1 MKNLAELA
9 KLASHGK
16 HMRRLV
22 KNAGVAL
29 LVTTLS
35 ATTWAAC
42 SGVNLQV
49 GYDFAFGAKTGIA
62 ALDAGTCVPNATTVN
77 IPGNDYCSGAG
88 GVGDYIIRTNDA
100 GVATLKYTFTVG
112 TVHTDYTVVVDIP
125 QTGETGATSTR
136 GAGLNIATFTG
147 LPSACLTTGSP
158 VSAITNGGRRLTCN
172 IGTVDATNGQ
182 ITVAIPAAFKAS
194 PRALNGETF
203 ALQSTESSA
212 GGSTGA
218 CAAQPVVASQALTV
232 SARPKI
238 DIKTS
243 IFQYSPLTY
252 NGVQGY
258 LLDYFVYVDGLN
270 SATVGGEA
278 IKSPLTFNIGLSSN
292 VPTVGIQYLGVG
304 DYYGATTDLA
314 TSSAVN
320 SPAGNGIL
328 IPVTLTPNPAAPNCA
343 AEFLVPGGACQ
354 ELPTSNPER
363 LSTHYIR
370 YFVPLSTFPGAGQI
384 NFLNFINSDGSGAA
398 GAIDTPA
405 ASTGQVGA
413 FAEPITENSSPYT
426 AQGTLTGS
434 FAKYTAEFAETF
446 TDRPA
451 GSPGPNTAISSMN
464 EPTFSWCTS
473 GACKQYPGK
482 NVESLIQFGN
492 RSATPWTNTIICDKF
507 DNRGMVLTRKPR
519 SAGAAA
525 HFFPTNMPG
534 DTIVAQRTA
543 ATVGAIPSGYTVEVA
558 TAPGT
563 PAAGSY
569 PSDSLRCDDGSA
581 AWVNANSVT
590 NYAPYNM
597 VRVKIPVHNGPF
609 AANSDGYAYPVFFF
623 TVPATAPNGAYIGNQ
638 ALAKT
643 DTEFNAWT
651 TGNTGNFDPLTNSGV
666 GIGQRFQVVKG
677 LIRTTKD
684 ALDGLGN
691 STTVIGAG
699 RTVTFKL
706 SPSYTSAPGVT
717 GPNANISV
725 VDVLPSPL
733 TYVPGSARTGSPV
746 STPFPPNSIT
756 VDGQGRQ
763 VLTWSLPNV
772 ALNSAISP
780 IFIDVAA
787 PLTAPAGTILT
798 NTVTVA
804 DPSVDQSTDAERS
817 AYKAV
822 TTDNV
827 AGFFV
832 TKKVSVPL
840 IPRNGTYF
848 NTVEIANLKS
858 TVENNIDVID
868 VLPRVADPRTP
879 PSAFSGTRFLTGP
892 VTPVLPTVATI
903 YYTNVVVGAAPTAL
917 NSTIGGASAAA
928 VAGDFAQPAP
938 GPGWCTEAEV
948 TASAAGCPAG
958 FAAVTGFRAKIA
970 SIAGNGLAQLTV
982 PMGTAGNLEDDK
994 YTNRFAMAAD
1004 GFGPLFSNDVVTT
1017 VKQAKISGKV
1027 YVDLDL
1033 NSQPGATE
1041 PPIPGVT
1048 VVLCNVATPIPCP
1061 TGNIVQTQ
1069 VTGPT
1074 GAYEF
1079 TDLFPGTYFIR
1090 ETQPSQYGSS
1100 GANVAGSAGGT
1111 ASSPDTFDGVTLVVG
1126 QNGTNYNFG
1135 ERANTL
1141 AGKVCE
1147 DLNNDGICQAGE
1159 PPIAGAVIN
1168 LTGQDSLGNTV
1179 TRTATTN
1186 ATGDWKMADLPNP
1199 NATGYTLTEIQPT
1212 AFLDGK
1218 QSPGVLTPASGSPD
1232 AGAAVGTTT
1241 PAVGNDVITGIKF
1254 TTATDGT
1261 NYDFGELKPASIQG
1275 FVYLDSNQDGVRQT
1289 TETPLLGVTVELKG
1303 TTIDGEAVTLVT
1315 TQSAGADGSYT
1326 FANLRPG
1333 TYEVREIQPSSP
1345 VFSGNDG
1352 TTTVGSIAYTIPL
1365 TSTPGVKITDTPSA
1379 VSGQGEGVSGITLGS
1394 GGVAT
1399 GYNFGEIPTNS
1410 ISGIVFLDKNYDGL
1424 PAGDTGLP
1432 NSGTTTLT
1440 LCLANENPCTPANT
1454 VATTTSAPGTG
1465 AYSFPSVTPGNY
1477 FVIETQPVGYGSSSP
1492 NAVPV
1497 TMANAPVTGIN
1508 FAETGAV
1515 ISGTVYTDVNGSGT
1529 LDPADVGLQGVTVRL
1544 CLDAACA
1551 TVVSTTA
1558 TGVNGTYTF
1567 ADLPKPAPGT
1577 NYYVV
1582 ETQSTVPPA
1591 LVNGT
1596 TTVGSLTAAGTGGST
1611 TAGTPNS
1618 PASNIGPINFDP
1630 PTSVVTGAPGVVGL
1644 NYNFGEIPTNSIS
1657 GIVFLDKNYDGLP
1670 AGDTGLPNSGTTTLT
1685 LCLANENPCT
1695 PANTVATT
1703 TSAPG
1708 TGAYSFPSVTPGNY
1722 FVIETQPVG
1731 YGSSSPN
1738 AVPVTM
1744 ANAPVT
1750 GINFAETG
1758 AVISGTV
1765 YTDVNGSGTL
1775 DPADVGLQGVTVRLC
1790 LDAACATVVST
1801 TATGVNG
1808 TYTFADL
1815 PKPAPGTNYYV
1826 VETQST
1832 VPPALVNGTTTVG
1845 SLTAAGTGG
1854 STTAG
1859 TPNSPASNIGPI
1871 NFDPPTSVVT
1881 GAPGVVGLNYN
1892 FGEVPVSSIAGTVFY
1907 DKNADGILTPGETGV
1922 GKTTTL
1928 VLCRSA
1934 AVPCAPADVAG
1945 TTITDGNG
1953 NYVFSQVPLG
1963 SYFIQEAQ
1971 PEGYGSS
1978 TPNAL
1983 PVVMTGTPITS
1994 QNFGETLANV
2004 SGTVYRDNDASGSLN
2019 AGDIGLA
2026 NVTVRLCTTP
2036 ACGPT
2041 DGPNGGAPLTVVT
2054 SEAGTYTFAD
2064 LPAPPAGKSY
2074 FIVEN
2079 QSTVLSNY
2087 PALQNGSTT
2096 VGVFAAAPGSTG
2108 VNNGVA
2114 DSPGS
2119 TAQAINWT
2127 PALAASLTT
2136 AGTGTGYNFGELPTT
2151 QISGKVFID
2160 KNFDGASNGTDSGLP
2175 GTTTVTLCRSNA
2187 SPVCPPADV
2196 VATTVTTPGSGTY
2209 TFPTVTPGTYYAV
2222 ETQPPGY
2229 GSSSP
2234 NTSPPIVVATSPV
2247 TGIDF
2252 AETGAYLSG
2261 TVYNDR
2267 NFNGALDSGTTD
2279 AVLPNVTVR
2288 LCTTANCTTIV
2299 ATATT
2304 NPAGLYEFK
2313 DIAAPAPGQQ
2323 YFIVEDQLTVPATFQ
2338 NGTTTAGTLIP
2349 ATGSSGGTT
2358 VAGTAV
2364 QGSSTVAGITWTP
2377 PTSVV
2382 AGTASVS
2389 GSNFNFGEVEGRDVS
2404 GKVYK
2409 DKARDGV
2416 LNPADDKPI
2425 ADVVITLCRVAT
2437 APCPP
2442 TSVVGTTT
2450 TDINGDYKFTKVP
2463 QGQYFVQEAQ
2473 PAGYGSSPSSPNVLP
2488 IQVAGAAVT
2497 DINFADTVSTIAGL
2511 IYRDSNNNG
2520 VKDASE
2526 LPMPAGVVVTL
2537 TGTNAAGTAV
2547 TKTTTTA
2554 IDGSY
2559 KFEDLLTPN
2568 GAGYT
2573 ITETQPA
2580 GFGTGAA
2587 NPGTLAGGAGGT
2599 LTNVISGIQ
2608 LPENTDA
2615 PNYNFGDV
2623 PKTAGIS
2630 GTVWTDDN
2638 KDNKLSPGEKPAS
2651 GWIVQ
2656 LVKTNPADPNNPI
2669 LVATS
2674 NETGSDGSYVITGVE
2689 PGAGYAVIFFGP
2701 KNPDGTRTRW
2711 GNPTNGEQGS
2721 AGPVVNADNGAV
2733 TNQPSTGVIDKNKP
2747 DSLSGITLYADAIVR
2762 QQSLPLDPSGVVYDA
2777 VTRQPVAG
2785 ATVTLDTSSCT
2796 GFDANVHLVGG
2807 AANLTQVTG
2816 ADGYYQYLLTPSA
2829 PACVYRLAVV
2839 PPAAYTPGVSTLIP
2853 PQPGA
2858 FTPASQPPEFSPIV
2872 PKSGAPGADDPT
2884 TYYLSFNLNPLTSS
2898 NVVNNNIP
2906 LDPKSQPK
2914 LFISKVVNKPTAE
2927 LGDTVLYTV
2936 KVRNSG
2942 AGPTGNIQITDRL
2955 PAGFRYI
2962 LGTSMLSASTDM
2974 AMTATPNPDGG
2985 VGSILTYNFVT
2996 PLAPGNELT
3005 LSYRVRL
3012 GVGSVQGDGI
3022 NRAQARTGAIVSN
3035 EARAKVQVDPG
3046 VFTSESC
3053 VAGKVFVDC
3062 NNNHIQDAEEVGV
3075 PGVRLYLSDG
3085 TYFITDSE
3093 GKYSFC
3099 GLQPKSHVLSVD
3111 MLTMPR
3117 GSRMTTTS
3125 NRNLGDANSLFLDP
3139 KNGQLIRADFAEGS
3153 CSNTV
3158 LEQVSARRAKGE
3170 VSAPDTE
3177 KKGEPA
3183 LKWEGKS
3190 PRYPQQGTNSAD
3202 QILVTPRPSNGGVG
3216 SVPEQNTPV
3225 PQLPAASSN
3234 TRGANVR
3241 ETK

>member
-9 KLASHGK
+9 KLASQGK
-16 HMRRLV
+16 HVQRLV
-22 KNAGVAL
+22 KSAGVAL
-29 LVTTLS
+29 MATTLS

-77 IPGNDYCSGAG
+77 IAGNDYCSGAG
-88 GVGDYIIRTNDA
+88 GAGDYIIRTNDA

-136 GAGLNIATFTG
+136 AAGLNIATFTG
-147 LPSACLTTGSP
+147 LPSACLTTGAP
-158 VSAITNGGRRLTCN
+158 VSAISNGGRRLTCN

-182 ITVAIPAAFKAS
+182 ITVAIPASYKAS
-194 PRALNGETF
+194 ARALNGETF

-218 CAAQPVVASQALTV
+218 CAAQPVAASQALTI

-243 IFQYSPLTY
+243 IWNYSPYTL
-252 NGVQGY
+252 GVVQGY

-270 SATVGGEA
+270 NVTVGGEA
-278 IKSPLTFNIGLSSN
+278 IKSPLNFNVGLSSN
-292 VPTVGIQYLGVG
+292 VPTTGIQFLGIG
-304 DYYGATTDLA
+304 DYYGATTDLLTTQA
-314 TSSAVN
+314 ANT
-320 SPAGNGIL
+320 PAGNGVL
-328 IPVTLTPNPAAPNCA
+328 IPVTLTPNPGAPNCA

-354 ELPTSNPER
+354 ELPTTNPER

-370 YFVPLSTFPGAGQI
+370 YFVPLTDFPSPAGQI
-384 NFLNFINSDGSGAA
+384 NFLNFINSNGSNVA
-398 GAIDTPA
+398 GPIDTPA
-405 ASTGQVGA
+405 ASTGQAGT
-413 FAEPITENSSPYT
+413 FAEPISENSSPYT
-426 AQGTLTGS
+426 AVSTLPGS
-434 FAKYTAEFAETF
+434 FAKYTAEFAETL

-451 GSPGPNTAISSMN
+451 GSPGPNTAFSSMN
-464 EPTFSWCTS
+464 EPVFSWCVS

-482 NVESLIQFGN
+482 NVEALIQFGN
-492 RSATPWTNTIICDKF
+492 RSAAPWTNTIICDKF

-534 DTIVAQRTA
+534 DTIVAQRTP
-543 ATVGAIPSGYTVEVA
+543 ATAGTLPSGYTVEVA
-558 TAPGT
+558 IAPGT
-563 PAAGSY
+563 PAAGRY

-643 DTEFNAWT
+643 DTEFNGWT
-651 TGNTGNFDPLTNSGV
+651 SGNFDPISNSGV
-666 GIGQRFQVVKG
+666 YTGERFQVVKG

-684 ALDGLGN
+684 ALDSSGN

-706 SPSYTSAPGVT
+706 SPSYTSAPGVS

-733 TYVPGSARTGSPV
+733 TYVPGSARIGSPV
-746 STPFPPNSIT
+746 STPFPPNSIV

-763 VLTWSLPNV
+763 VLTWSVPNV

-787 PLTAPAGTILT
+787 PLTVPAGTILT

-804 DPSVDQSTDAERS
+804 DPAVDQSTDAERS

-848 NTVEIANLKS
+848 NTLEIANLKS
-858 TVENNIDVID
+858 TAENNIDVID

-892 VTPVLPTVATI
+892 VTAVLPTVATV
-903 YYTNVVVGAAPTAL
+903 YYTNAVVGAAPTAL

-928 VAGDFAQPAP
+928 VAGDFALPAP
-938 GPGWCTEAEV
+938 GPGWCLQADFG
-948 TASAAGCPAG
+948 SAGCPAN

-970 SIAGNGLAQLTV
+970 SIPGNGVAQLNT
-982 PMGTAGNLEDDK
+982 PMGTAGNVEDDK
-994 YTNRFAMAAD
+994 YTNRFAMAAT

-1033 NSQPGATE
+1033 NSQPGTTE

-1048 VVLCNVATPIPCP
+1048 VVLCNVATPVPCP
-1061 TGNIVQTQ
+1061 AGNIIGTK
-1069 VTGPT
+1069 VTDAA

-1090 ETQPSQYGSS
+1090 EIQPAQYGSS
-1100 GANVAGSAGGT
+1100 GANLPGSAGGT
-1111 ASSPDTFDGVTLVVG
+1111 APSPNNFDGVSLVVG
-1126 QNGTNYNFG
+1126 QNGINYNFG

-1147 DLNNDGICQAGE
+1147 DLNNDGVCQAGE
-1159 PPIAGAVIN
+1159 PPISGVVIN
-1168 LTGQDSLGNTV
+1168 LTGQDSLGNAI

-1186 ATGDWKMADLPNP
+1186 ASGDWKLSDLPNP
-1199 NATGYTLTEIQPT
+1199 NNAGFTLTEIQPT

-1218 QSPGVLTPASGSPD
+1218 QSPGVLTPAGGADP
-1232 AGAAVGTTT
+1232 GAAIGTTT
-1241 PAVGNDVITGIKF
+1241 PVVGNDVITGIKF
-1254 TTATDGT
+1254 TTSTDGT

-1275 FVYLDSNQDGVRQT
+1275 FIYLDSNQDGVRQT
-1289 TETPLLGVTVELKG
+1289 TEAPLLGVTVELKG
-1303 TTIDGEAVTLVT
+1303 TTIDGEAVTLLT
-1315 TQSAGADGSYT
+1315 TQSVGPDGSYS

-1333 TYEVREIQPSSP
+1333 TYEVREIQPIAP
-1345 VFSGNDG
+1345 VFTGNDG
-1352 TTTVGSIAYTIPL
+1352 TTTVGSIAYTTPF
-1365 TSTPGVKITDTPSA
+1365 TSTPGVKITDTPSS

-1399 GYNFGEIPTNS
+1399 GYNFGEVPTNQ

-1432 NSGTTTLT
+1432 NGGTTTLT
-1440 LCLANENPCTPANT
+1440 LCLANENPCLPANT

-1465 AYSFPSVTPGNY
+1465 AYSFPAVSPGNY
-1477 FVIETQPVGYGSSSP
+1477 FVIETQPVGYSSSSP

-1529 LDPADVGLQGVTVRL
+1529 LDGGDVGLQGVTMRL
-1544 CLDAACA
+1544 CQDAACA

-1577 NYYVV
+1577 NYFVV
-1582 ETQSTVPPA
+1582 QTQSTVPPA

-1611 TAGTPNS
+1611 TPGTPNS
-1618 PASNIGPINFDP
+1618 PASNIGPINF
-1630 PTSVVTGAPGVVGL
+1630 
-1644 NYNFGEIPTNSIS
+1644 E
-1657 GIVFLDKNYDGLP
+1657 
-1670 AGDTGLPNSGTTTLT
+1670 
-1685 LCLANENPCT
+1685 
-1695 PANTVATT
+1695 
-1703 TSAPG
+1703 
-1708 TGAYSFPSVTPGNY
+1708 
-1722 FVIETQPVG
+1722 
-1731 YGSSSPN
+1731 
-1738 AVPVTM
+1738 
-1744 ANAPVT
+1744 
-1750 GINFAETG
+1750 
-1758 AVISGTV
+1758 
-1765 YTDVNGSGTL
+1765 
-1775 DPADVGLQGVTVRLC
+1775 
-1790 LDAACATVVST
+1790 
-1801 TATGVNG
+1801 
-1808 TYTFADL
+1808 
-1815 PKPAPGTNYYV
+1815 
-1826 VETQST
+1826 
-1832 VPPALVNGTTTVG
+1832 
-1845 SLTAAGTGG
+1845 
-1854 STTAG
+1854 
-1859 TPNSPASNIGPI
+1859 
-1871 NFDPPTSVVT
+1871 PPTSVVT

-1922 GKTTTL
+1922 GRTTTL

-1934 AVPCAPADVAG
+1934 AVPCAPADIAG

-1953 NYVFSQVPLG
+1953 NYVFSQVPVG

-1983 PVVMTGTPITS
+1983 AVVMTGTSITN

-2004 SGTVYRDNDASGSLN
+2004 SGTVYRDNDASGTLN
-2019 AGDIGLA
+2019 AGDQGLA

-2041 DGPNGGAPLTVVT
+2041 DGPNGGPPLTVVT
-2054 SEAGTYTFAD
+2054 SIAGVYTFAD

-2074 FIVEN
+2074 FIVED

-2096 VGVFAAAPGSTG
+2096 AGVFAAAAGSTA

-2114 DSPGS
+2114 NSPAS
-2119 TAQAINWT
+2119 TVQAINWT
-2127 PALAASLTT
+2127 PATAVSLTT

-2160 KNFDGASNGTDSGLP
+2160 KNFDGASNGSDSGLP
-2175 GTTTVTLCRSNA
+2175 GNTTVTLCRSNA

-2229 GSSSP
+2229 GSSSS
-2234 NTSPPIVVATSPV
+2234 NTSPPIVVATTPV

-2261 TVYNDR
+2261 TVYNDQ

-2279 AVLPNVTVR
+2279 AGLPGVTVR
-2288 LCTTANCTTIV
+2288 LCTTANCTTVV

-2313 DIAAPAPGQQ
+2313 DIPAPAPGQQ
-2323 YFIVEDQLTVPATFQ
+2323 YFIVEDQATVPATLQ
-2338 NGTTTAGTLIP
+2338 NGTTTVGTLTP
-2349 ATGSSGGTT
+2349 AAGSSGGTT

-2377 PTSVV
+2377 PSSVV

-2389 GSNFNFGEVEGRDVS
+2389 GINFNFGEIEGRDVS

-2409 DKARDGV
+2409 DKTRDGV

-2511 IYRDSNNNG
+2511 VYRDSNNNG
-2520 VKDASE
+2520 VKDDSE
-2526 LPMPAGVVVTL
+2526 LPMPAGVVITL
-2537 TGTNAAGTAV
+2537 TGTNAAGSAI

-2587 NPGTLAGGAGGT
+2587 NPGTLAGGTGGT

-2615 PNYNFGDV
+2615 PSYNFGDV
-2623 PKTAGIS
+2623 PRTAGIS
-2630 GTVWTDDN
+2630 GTVWIDDN

-2656 LVKTNPADPNNPI
+2656 LVKPNPADPNNPI
-2669 LVATS
+2669 VVATS

-2701 KNPDGTRTRW
+2701 RNPDGTRTRW

-2721 AGPVVNADNGAV
+2721 AGPVVNAANGAA
-2733 TNQPSTGVIDKNKP
+2733 TNQPSTGIVDTNKP

-2762 QQSLPLDPSGVVYDA
+2762 QQSLPLDPSGVVYDS
-2777 VTRQPVAG
+2777 VTRQPVPG

-2796 GFDANVHLVGG
+2796 GFDANAHLVGG
-2807 AANLTQVTG
+2807 TANLTQITG

-2839 PPAAYTPGVSTLIP
+2839 PPVAYTPGVSTLIP

-2858 FTPASQPPEFSPIV
+2858 FTPPSQPPEFSPIV
-2872 PKSGAPGADDPT
+2872 PKPGAPGADDPT

-2942 AGPTGNIQITDRL
+2942 AGPTGSIQITDRL

-2962 LGTSMLSASTDM
+2962 LGTSMLSASTGM
-2974 AMTATPNPDGG
+2974 AMTAMQNPDGG
-2985 VGSILTYNFVT
+2985 VGSVLTYNFVT

-3012 GVGSVQGDGI
+3012 GVGSAQGDGI

-3035 EARAKVQVDPG
+3035 EARAKVLVEPG

-3075 PGVRLYLSDG
+3075 PGARLYLSDG
-3085 TYFITDSE
+3085 TFFITDSE

-3158 LEQVSARRAKGE
+3158 MEQVNARRAKGE
-3170 VSAPDTE
+3170 IRAPETE
-3177 KKGEPA
+3177 KKGQPA
-3183 LKWEGKS
+3183 QKWEGKS
-3190 PRYPQQGTNSAD
+3190 PRFPQQGTNSAD
-3202 QILVTPRPSNGGVG
+3202 QILVAPRPANAGAV
-3216 SVPEQNTPV
+3216 SVPEQNVPV
-3225 PQLPAASSN
+3225 PQMPAASSN
-3234 TRGANVR
+3234 TRGANTR